1 MLKAQIRALNDFYIS
16 HPDSVGCKMFSGDPY
31 KKFAADLFF
40 NRNPKEMMEDG
51 LFEMPDA
58 KKFLEDYFGI
68 EL

>member
-1 MLKAQIRALNDFYIS
+1 MSVFYRENP
-16 HPDSVGCKMFSGDPY
+16 HTVGCKLFNGDVY

-40 NRNPKEMMEDG
+40 YRNPKQIMETG

>member
-1 MLKAQIRALNDFYIS
+1 
-16 HPDSVGCKMFSGDPY
+16 MFSGDPY